1 MKKQIS
7 LILLIGFTALLT
19 GCGNNDTSFRQF
31 KHEVNEDV
39 FLAKLSDKYA
49 DSLSNFMSSYYSAGI
64 EFKKSLALTTE
75 IYGFETANYPQK
87 EKKEAHQITKEEIAI
102 DATNS
107 RCTYLM
113 NQNIFLKK
121 QTPYSIKETSHDV
134 NARNDYFA
142 EEKNHF
148 YTLNLLNGEHSDR
161 YEDRSGLF
169 FYSLY
174 TNVNGISI
182 GPGSYN
188 VLRLLSG
195 YSLDVF
201 LLNNKK
207 CLFFI
212 DGNVFT
218 IRLVAEIT
226 NSIQTVQFVLGKE
239 IRYCYES
246 YVETSKN
253 SYVRKYRS
261 STTIKSYKSS
271 IAKKQVNISTE
282 L

>member
-19 GCGNNDTSFRQF
+19 GCGNNDTSFRKF

-49 DSLSNFMSSYYSAGI
+49 DSLSNFMSSDYSAGI

-113 NQNIFLKK
+113 KQDIFLKK

-148 YTLNLLNGEHSDR
+148 YTLNLLNGEYSDH
-161 YEDRSGLF
+161 YEDRNGLF

-174 TNVNGISI
+174 SNVKGISI

-188 VLRLLSG
+188 ALRFLSG

-201 LLNNKK
+201 LLNDKK
-207 CLFFI
+207 CLYFI

-226 NSIQTVQFVLGKE
+226 NSIQTVQFVLDKE